1 MKSKNFLKLATFFLI
16 VASLI
21 KAGVTLATVPA
32 TKSIIIS
39 QRGNFSDSTGPA
51 FSEGALIPES
61 SATQSLSSLASQ
73 IQVVSGED
81 AVILFEE
88 LRATEFSQF
97 FRKKIV
103 GKAPSLG
110 EISDTLYELAGVTKN
125 KTALI
130 YTESLANEVRN
141 IYILPVPY
149 SNSKKE
155 VSSQVVN
162 ESFGQVV
169 TKSNRETVKKS
180 VIALREQIVLPHISS
195 ERKLQAESQK
205 LYQLLL
211 KNLEPVLQA
220 NKINTLVF
228 SMGAGLRSLP
238 IAALHD
244 GKQYLIEKYSLAL
257 IPSFGLTDTRY
268 VDIRNQRILAMGAAE
283 FEDLNQ
289 PPLPAVPVEI
299 SAILRTPWQG
309 IFLLNEDFTL
319 EKFWSVNRQQRF
331 GIIHLAT
338 HAQFNRGNVNQSFIQ
353 FRNSRLSLDRIADA
367 AQRLGWPKP
376 PPVEMLVLSACET
389 ALGDEPELGF
399 AGLAIQAGVK
409 TALASLWRVDD
420 IATMALM
427 SEFYR
432 QLSQTPIRA
441 EALRQAQLGMLRGK
455 VRIEDGKLWLSQGEP
470 IPLPAEI
477 AARGNFDFSHP
488 RYWAGFTIVGNWN

>member
-1 MKSKNFLKLATFFLI
+1 MKFRKNFLKFASLLCSLVINAGLALAPGLATKPF
-16 VASLI
+16 
-21 KAGVTLATVPA
+21 
-32 TKSIIIS
+32 IIS
-39 QRGNFSDSTGPA
+39 QKGNFSDSTGPA
-51 FSEGALIPES
+51 LSEGALVPDS
-61 SATQSLSSLASQ
+61 SDFPPLSLSDFGNQ
-73 IQVVSGED
+73 IQAVSFDE

-88 LRATEFSQF
+88 LRATEFSQY

-103 GKAPSLG
+103 GRPPSLE
-110 EISDTLYELAGVTKN
+110 EIRDTLFELAGVTKN

-130 YTESLANEVRN
+130 YTESLANELRSL
-141 IYILPVPY
+141 YILPVPN
-149 SNSKKE
+149 SNSKN
-155 VSSQVVN
+155 VSSQIIN
-162 ESFGQVV
+162 ESVGQAV
-169 TKSNRETVKKS
+169 TKSDRETVKKS
-180 VIALREQIVLPHISS
+180 VIALREQIVMPHISS
-195 ERKLQAESQK
+195 EPKLQAESQK

-211 KNLEPVLQA
+211 KNLEPVWQA

-228 SMGAGLRSLP
+228 SMGTGLRSLP

-268 VDIRNQRILAMGAAE
+268 VDIRKQSILAMGAAE
-283 FEDLNQ
+283 FEDINQ

-299 SAILRTPWQG
+299 STILRTPWQG

-353 FRNSRLSLDRIADA
+353 FRNSRLSLDRVAEA
-367 AQRLGWPKP
+367 AQKLGWPKP

-399 AGLAIQAGVK
+399 AGLAVQAGVK

-420 IATMALM
+420 VATMALM

-432 QLSQTPIRA
+432 QLSQTPIKA